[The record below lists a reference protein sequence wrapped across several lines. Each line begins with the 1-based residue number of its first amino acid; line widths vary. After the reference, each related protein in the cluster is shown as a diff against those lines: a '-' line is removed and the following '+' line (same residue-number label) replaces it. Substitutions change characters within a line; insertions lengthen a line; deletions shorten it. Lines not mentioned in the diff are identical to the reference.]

1 MSRVALRLLNG
12 IYGFVVGAVI
22 LAAAVI
28 SGYSIWDNT
37 QVYRRA
43 ENVQNQI
50 RQLKPEIDDEGRP
63 NFDELSALNDDV
75 VAWITVNG
83 TNIDYPVLQGKD
95 NLTYMNKDVYG
106 DFSLAGS
113 IFLDYRNKADFSDN
127 YSLIYGHNMD
137 KHLMFGDLALFK
149 DKEFFAEHRDA
160 VLLMINGISREL
172 NTVSILQISAGTDE
186 IFNPHHWDRDLKG
199 FSDFLKENSIWYH
212 TDMVEKLEKNPDK
225 YGVVALATCS
235 DGNTNDRTVLILIYE
250 KDTDGEEDDKPEDD
264 IPSDEPDKPEIT
276 TADSTSITA
285 VNTTTTSTAI
295 ATTTIAVDGNGPK
308 PTGDNENRK
317 LWILVIA
324 GVAAFI
330 AIFETAEYIKK
341 KNSR

>member
-50 RQLKPEIDDEGRP
+50 RQLKPEIDEEGKP
-63 NFDELSALNDDV
+63 NFDELSALNEDV
-75 VAWITVNG
+75 VAWITVDG
-83 TNIDYPVLQGKD
+83 TNIDYPVLQGED

-106 DFSLAGS
+106 EFSLAGS

-137 KHLMFGDLALFK
+137 KHLMFGDLVLFK
-149 DKEFFAEHRDA
+149 DKEFFAENKDA

-172 NTVSILQISAGTDE
+172 NTVSVLQISAGTDE

-212 TDMVEKLEKNPDK
+212 TDMVDKLEKNPNK

-250 KDTDGEEDDKPEDD
+250 KDTGGAEDDNPED
-264 IPSDEPDKPEIT
+264 IPVDKPDEPEIT
-276 TADSTSITA
+276 TADSNSITA
-285 VNTTTTSTAI
+285 VNTT
-295 ATTTIAVDGNGPK
+295 TTTIAVDGNGPK
-308 PTGDNENRK
+308 PTGDDENRK

-324 GVAAFI
+324 GVAVFI
-330 AIFETAEYIKK
+330 AIFETADYIRK